1 MEKLSAIEIIAFAR
15 RRSIQGGNTKGVVLS
30 HDEVTVISAALLGI
44 DIEESPEVVETDK
57 TTFQGP
63 EGTEP
68 GFAYSD
74 ESQDGT
80 GVAGEPNS

>member
-1 MEKLSAIEIIAFAR
+1 MSDLTAIEILAFAR
-15 RRSIQGGNTKGVVLS
+15 RRSIQNGNTKGVVLS
-30 HDEVTVISAALLGI
+30 HDEVSVVSAALLGVE
-44 DIEESPEVVETDK
+44 IEPEVIETDK
-57 TTFQGP
+57 SILQGP